1 MREYK
6 ELEMETIVFENADVL
21 TLSNPTSQ
29 TEEDLG
35 DE

>member
-21 TLSNPTSQ
+21 TLSNTSE

-35 DE
+35 GE